1 MHKEEI
7 FSLLKLIE
15 KTKISQLEK
24 VNFPED
30 FLPIIYFVMINYY
43 ENKICTLSNLSSFN
57 NIPFNTAKRKINS
70 LVNSKLIYKTERLK
84 DGKHYIFLP
93 TPALITIFEK
103 YLDSIKSHIGKNF
116 GFTKNVNQ
124 NNVSQ
129 ENLLLLFRIFK
140 YYAIR
145 KYNIINSIIKA

>member
-93 TPALITIFEK
+93 TPALITIFEV
-103 YLDSIKSHIGKNF
+103 LLIKFTAFSSCLLSATLVKGKF
-116 GFTKNVNQ
+116 GCSGNP
-124 NNVSQ
+124 
-129 ENLLLLFRIFK
+129 FRFRGLI
-140 YYAIR
+140 
-145 KYNIINSIIKA
+145 SSG